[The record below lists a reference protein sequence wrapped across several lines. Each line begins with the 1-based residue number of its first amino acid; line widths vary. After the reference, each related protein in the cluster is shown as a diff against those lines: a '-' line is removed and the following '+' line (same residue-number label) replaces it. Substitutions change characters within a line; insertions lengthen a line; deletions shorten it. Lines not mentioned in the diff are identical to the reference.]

1 MVISVPKYGVKLMAT
16 HIMTISRL
24 AAAAGV
30 HVETVRYYQ
39 RRGLL
44 PEPER
49 PMGSVRRYGP
59 NEVGRLQFIRRAQ
72 AMGFS
77 LDEIAGLLEVKGQRA
92 CEQTRRLTEKKLAEV
107 RRRLDELRQLE
118 VDLEH
123 LVEECRHVVTGAP
136 VSYTHLDVYKRQPA
150 DRRRAS
156 GCGGVQQPLPASR
169 VRRLGQRERLGRESI
184 DGIRRLA
191 RRALGDALP
200 RRQRPICAPSYRG
213 EPAAA
218 CVTCTL
224 TK

>member
-16 HIMTISRL
+16 HVMTISRL

-136 VSYTHLDVYKRQPA
+136 CPTLDLLAQPA
-150 DRRRAS
+150 
-156 GCGGVQQPLPASR
+156 
-169 VRRLGQRERLGRESI
+169 EKKNI
-184 DGIRRLA
+184 D
-191 RRALGDALP
+191 
-200 RRQRPICAPSYRG
+200 
-213 EPAAA
+213 
-218 CVTCTL
+218 
-224 TK
+224 